1 VIDSTVWDVGDVVQ
15 VSAQFESIRLWAET
29 MDETVGWFT
38 VGEIGFVVGIRDF
51 YLQILT
57 NTGKMGYVLDNM
69 VVGVRCNS

>member
-1 VIDSTVWDVGDVVQ
+1 MIDSTVWDVGDVVQ

>member
-1 VIDSTVWDVGDVVQ
+1 MIDSTVWDVGDVVQ

-29 MDETVGWFT
+29 MDETVGWFA